1 MNDKIEISTEDTS
14 SRSDWPQKAS
24 DMVVGYV
31 DTVRAKTTGPALV
44 ASRYAVY
51 LIAAALVGI
60 IAAIIGLILFLRL
73 LITLT
78 SSLSFVDEGDPW
90 LAYFI
95 IGGLFLVIG
104 AALWRMKEARSDSD
118 DQN

>member
-1 MNDKIEISTEDTS
+1 MDDSSATEETTS

-24 DMVVGYV
+24 NMVVGYV

-51 LIAAALVGI
+51 LIAAAFVGI
-60 IAAIIGLILFLRL
+60 IALVIGLILLLRFLV
-73 LITLT
+73 TAT
-78 SSLSFVDEGDPW
+78 SEFSFVGEGEPW

-95 IGGLFLVIG
+95 VGGLFLLIG
-104 AALWRMKEARSDSD
+104 TFLWRKKEPKIKNND
-118 DQN
+118 